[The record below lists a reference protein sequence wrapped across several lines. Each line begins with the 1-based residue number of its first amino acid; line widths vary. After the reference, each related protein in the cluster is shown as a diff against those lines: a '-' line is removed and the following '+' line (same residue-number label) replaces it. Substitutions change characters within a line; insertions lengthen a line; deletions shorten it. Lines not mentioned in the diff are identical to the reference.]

1 MNSCNELLLCAYHRL
16 HYFFDEYSLKG
27 NVVVQCSLNR
37 LSPMIAKS
45 MAVVAARSVR
55 PKLWQRSFFASSTD
69 HTQLLATAD
78 IHELPSP
85 DGDDNQMYQLV
96 LAAQGMDLQ
105 TVIKVPQLHL
115 ARISVQGD
123 TLHSAKVVNRTLG
136 SHVHVCSRLVK
147 EALQRDS
154 SIKQARS
161 TLHGLSDWILEH
173 STAWKQNDVLSR
185 MAKGDSYTNEE
196 YQQHQALW
204 EDLAIQFSNQQ
215 IERQEG
221 EVALYASNGASLASI
236 QHNADTSEFRNT
248 CAGAMALFAF

>member
-1 MNSCNELLLCAYHRL
+1 MVVEFEAGHWRTKFCRRQCHKVWRRAWRSGHGFPIHYWIAAVLFFWRKAVARRSCRALGFLLLRSDECAVGYVKRFLEILAEKSFLCFVAFGSFMTSPHFSFLVSTSVTAMTSALNSCNELLLCAYHRL

-96 LAAQGMDLQ
+96 
-105 TVIKVPQLHL
+105 
-115 ARISVQGD
+115 
-123 TLHSAKVVNRTLG
+123 
-136 SHVHVCSRLVK
+136 
-147 EALQRDS
+147 
-154 SIKQARS
+154 
-161 TLHGLSDWILEH
+161 
-173 STAWKQNDVLSR
+173 
-185 MAKGDSYTNEE
+185 
-196 YQQHQALW
+196 
-204 EDLAIQFSNQQ
+204 
-215 IERQEG
+215 
-221 EVALYASNGASLASI
+221 
-236 QHNADTSEFRNT
+236 
-248 CAGAMALFAF
+248 